1 MMTVSQ
7 ELAKAAVP
15 LSLLGIKQAMK
26 KLSKKKGGGKKS
38 IKNLKGGF
46 TAEVFNEAQK
56 LAIPALMV
64 AIRDG
69 LMPVVKK
76 TSKSLKKK
84 MRK

>member
-1 MMTVSQ
+1 MMTISQ

-15 LSLLGIKQAMK
+15 LSLVGIREAIK
-26 KLSKKKGGGKKS
+26 KLSKKKGGGK
-38 IKNLKGGF
+38 KNLKGGF

-56 LAIPALMV
+56 LAVPALMV
-64 AIRDG
+64 AIRDS

>member
-1 MMTVSQ
+1 MTLGQ

-15 LSLLGIKQAMK
+15 LSLVGIREAMK
-26 KLSKKKGGGKKS
+26 KVSKKKGGAKKS
-38 IKNLKGGF
+38 KKNLKGGF

-69 LMPVVKK
+69 LMPVAKK